1 MESVAFLTDEI
12 LVSGPHVG
20 MHNIIY
26 WKILKIMIKGGPV
39 NKINMDG
46 KML

>member
-1 MESVAFLTDEI
+1 MESVAFLTDKI

-26 WKILKIMIKGGPV
+26 WKIFKIMIKSDPV